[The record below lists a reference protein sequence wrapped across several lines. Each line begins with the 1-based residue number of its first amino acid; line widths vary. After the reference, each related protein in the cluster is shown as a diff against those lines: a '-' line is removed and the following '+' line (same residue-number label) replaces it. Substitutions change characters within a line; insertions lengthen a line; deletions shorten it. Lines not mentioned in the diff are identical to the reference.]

1 MRGLISTALVLAP
14 ALTSALRV
22 REVGFDHERVGEVA
36 AIGIHPIYFSWRMPR
51 LTLINSR
58 PFIHPDQ
65 CRYSGWF
72 KVT

>member
-1 MRGLISTALVLAP
+1 MRSLISTALVLAP
-14 ALTSALRV
+14 ALASALRV
-22 REVGFDHERVGEVA
+22 REVGFDHEQGGEVA
-36 AIGIHPIYFSWRMPR
+36 AIGIHPIHSSWRMPR

-65 CRYSGWF
+65 YRYSRWF